1 MLHIFAA
8 DLPMCLSPTEHS
20 IQSFDYAPAFVQ
32 IFPTHVGRTSECDLF
47 AGVADVSQL
56 LLLISR
62 RSQKQIKLTY
72 INSHAHLKAL
82 GCVFSFFLKNLHYLP
97 GLLALTLHSVYSRE
111 PGNGMDSPL
120 SRVKI

>member
-1 MLHIFAA
+1 
-8 DLPMCLSPTEHS
+8 MCLSPTEHS

-47 AGVADVSQL
+47 AGVADVCQL

-62 RSQKQIKLTY
+62 WSQKQIKLTY

-82 GCVFSFFLKNLHYLP
+82 GCVFSFFFKESSLP
-97 GLLALTLHSVYSRE
+97 PWIIGSYPAFCLQ
-111 PGNGMDSPL
+111 
-120 SRVKI
+120 